1 MRDAD
6 RPTIAD
12 PAVQMRLA
20 KYLVQQCFRNSVLE
34 DLHAGIAPS
43 SKSGDYSD
51 VVVRTPFGE
60 IPWRRLSRLDDA
72 EMKRLMIDVVD
83 RTYQF
88 IHQFFDQKLAGEL
101 LRQLVARDPLP
112 GWENPK
118 SIPDSPP
125 WAV

>member
-1 MRDAD
+1 MKDAIK
-6 RPTIAD
+6 PTFSD
-12 PAVQMRLA
+12 PILQERLA

-43 SKSGDYSD
+43 SKTGDYAD
-51 VVVRTPFGE
+51 VMVCTPFGD
-60 IPWRRLSRLDDA
+60 ISWNRLSRFDDA

-88 IHQFFDQKLAGEL
+88 IRQLFDPEVGGEL
-101 LRQLVARDPLP
+101 LRQLAARDPLP

-118 SIPDSPP
+118 ELRASPSSQL
-125 WAV
+125 